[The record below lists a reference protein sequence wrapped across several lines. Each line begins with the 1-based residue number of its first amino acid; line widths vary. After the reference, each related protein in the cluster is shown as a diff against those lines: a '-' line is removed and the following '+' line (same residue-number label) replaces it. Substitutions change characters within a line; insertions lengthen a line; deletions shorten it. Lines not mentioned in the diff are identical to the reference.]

1 VREVA
6 RRKTFPT
13 KALAV
18 VLLSMVESL
27 CLKTASAQNILMHE
41 YKQIKHPRNIMNAE
55 AKRGVAQVGRYG
67 SDSALGQKFSLPPLP
82 GDQSFADSAEDPEK
96 FLGKGERNLPDFG
109 ANERKNVSVVL
120 PAMKGL
126 SQILNSAVT
135 KDFLKEA
142 TASETTVLMQT
153 YMMTENGAA
162 TGFMGGMN
170 IGSNLMSNLL
180 QSQDFQMK
188 LMDASDSTGKL
199 KEAYVNRVAALM
211 QEGDHK
217 DVWPAALYVASGE
230 DGKMSTAPVMKE
242 LKKGDRDKDLPGAF
256 SLKGIAS
263 NADNP
268 TKKKLS
274 EILFMG
280 ASGAAPQGVAAKDK
294 YAYDKGQLDELRED
308 FVNMVGDVEIDLT
321 SKSQFAR
328 DINLKFIAPARMD
341 RCSAASCTPGGDPRR
356 GVARI
361 NWEEVQVAWQ
371 NINQILFD
379 YCTWKQNNPN
389 SGKKLPFDLET
400 STTTQAIGQTNQE
413 GVGTPWE
420 LASAPDITMTV
431 NVIDQVLKLYED
443 HRAKGDLQCDKLK
456 LDETAIPSDA
466 NINSNGDKNLN
477 DCDANQ
483 GCLKNRVVLHLSY
496 MIARSRTLHTYRA
509 LHTISH
515 RFVTD
520 QFTGELVDKLFD
532 RAFSGMNVNQELEA
546 NRARYADFITYMG
559 QLTQGSIGAGPLM
572 RPGSNNNSEMVPK

>member
-1 VREVA
+1 MREIA
-6 RRKTFPT
+6 HRRILPT

-18 VLLSMVESL
+18 VLFSMFGSL
-27 CLKTASAQNILMHE
+27 CPKIASAQNILMHE
-41 YKQIKHPRNIMNAE
+41 YKQIKHPRDIMNAE

-96 FLGKGERNLPDFG
+96 FIGEKARNLPDFG
-109 ANERKNVSVVL
+109 ANERKNVSIVL
-120 PAMKGL
+120 PPIKGL
-126 SQILNSAVT
+126 SQILNSSVT

-142 TASETTVLMQT
+142 TAAETTVLMQT
-153 YMMTENGAA
+153 YMMVENGAA

-170 IGSNLMSNLL
+170 IGSNLMSNMI
-180 QSQDFQMK
+180 QTQDFQMK

-199 KEAYVNRVAALM
+199 KEAYVNRVATLM

-217 DVWPAALYVASGE
+217 DVWPAALYIASGE
-230 DGKMSTAPVMKE
+230 DGKFTAPVMKE
-242 LKKGDRDKDLPGAF
+242 LKQGTKDKDLPGAF
-256 SLKGIAS
+256 SLKGIS
-263 NADNP
+263 SSADNP

-280 ASGAAPQGVAAKDK
+280 AGGVAPTGVAAKDK

-308 FVNMVGDVEIDLT
+308 FVNMVGDVVIDLNAN
-321 SKSQFAR
+321 KSQYAR
-328 DINLKFIAPARMD
+328 DIDLKFIAPTRMD
-341 RCSAASCTPGGDPRR
+341 RCSGASCTPGGDQRR
-356 GVARI
+356 GVSRI
-361 NWEEVQVAWQ
+361 NWEEVQVVWQ
-371 NINQILFD
+371 NINQILFE
-379 YCTWKQNNPN
+379 YCKWKENNPN
-389 SGKKLPFDLET
+389 SGKQFPFELET
-400 STTTQAIGQTNQE
+400 STTTQAIGQQSQE

-466 NINSNGDKNLN
+466 NINSNGDTNLN
-477 DCDANQ
+477 DCEANQ

-496 MIARSRTLHTYRA
+496 MVARSRTLHTYRA
-509 LHTISH
+509 LYTVSH

-520 QFTGELVDKLFD
+520 KFTGELVDKLFD
-532 RAFSGMNVNQELEA
+532 RAFSGMNVNQELEE
-546 NRARYADFITYMG
+546 NRARYTDFISYMG

-572 RPGSNNNSEMVPK
+572 RPGTNNNSEMTPK